1 MDSKFS
7 LKPSFSPSPRH
18 TNNSRSPRTFIFP
31 SQSRTKTFMHL
42 QIHAIATPPL
52 KPLECGSVKH
62 CFSPP
67 TTALLFRALK
77 GREYL
82 DFSQTHWK
90 ISKTLHKA
98 FDSARKFYSKNATS
112 TLVSLMAKYI
122 FCKAAFMF
130 LSIFFLQRFKTKTFF
145 AKAMTEGKMRQEK
158 NNNNLRNSLL
168 ITATQKHSLL
178 TESNSGVVQK
188 LLVVAASTEIKV

>member
-1 MDSKFS
+1 
-7 LKPSFSPSPRH
+7 
-18 TNNSRSPRTFIFP
+18 
-31 SQSRTKTFMHL
+31 MHL

-52 KPLECGSVKH
+52 KPLECGNVKH
-62 CFSPP
+62 CFPPP

-77 GREYL
+77 GRQYL

-130 LSIFFLQRFKTKTFF
+130 LSIFFLQSSKQKPSLQKQWQKARWGKKKTF
-145 AKAMTEGKMRQEK
+145 KKK
-158 NNNNLRNSLL
+158 V
-168 ITATQKHSLL
+168 IW
-178 TESNSGVVQK
+178 
-188 LLVVAASTEIKV
+188 EIVYS